1 MLSASERS
9 PLEVR
14 YSMIGKRIFAVVTLL
29 LLVLA
34 IVLVKNKNVKQKE
47 FTTLDTQIKEG
58 DLIFQTS
65 LSSQSKAIQ
74 LATNS
79 PYSHCG
85 IIYKNEGRF
94 FVFEANQPVELTPL
108 NDWVKRGKDG
118 KFVVK
123 RLKNANEIINAA
135 SIEGMK
141 KEGQSMLGRTY
152 DLTFEWSD
160 GQLYCSELIWKIY
173 KRALN
178 IELAKLEKLGTFDLT
193 HPIVK
198 EVVSKRYGKNPPL
211 EEPVIS
217 PKAIFDSQLLIT
229 VKSNL

>member
-9 PLEVR
+9 PLEVH

-34 IVLVKNKNVKQKE
+34 IVLVKNKKVKQKE
-47 FTTLDTQIKEG
+47 FTALDTQIKEG

-85 IIYKNEGRF
+85 IIYKNEGHF

-108 NDWVKRGKDG
+108 NDWVKRGQDG

-123 RLKNANEIINAA
+123 RLKNVNEIINAA
-135 SIEGMK
+135 SIERMK

-193 HPIVK
+193 NPIVK
-198 EVVSKRYGKNPPL
+198 EVVSKRYGKIPL
-211 EEPVIS
+211 W
-217 PKAIFDSQLLIT
+217 K
-229 VKSNL
+229 NL

>member
-1 MLSASERS
+1 
-9 PLEVR
+9 
-14 YSMIGKRIFAVVTLL
+14 LL
-29 LLVLA
+29 LLILA
-34 IVLVKNKNVKQKE
+34 IVLVKKKGLKQSE
-47 FTTLDTQIKEG
+47 FASVNTEIKEG

-85 IIYKNEGRF
+85 IIYKDDNGQF
-94 FVFEANQPVELTPL
+94 FVFEASQPAKLTPL
-108 NDWVKRGKDG
+108 DNWIKKGKDK

-123 RLKNANEIINAA
+123 RLKNAAEIINEA
-135 SIEGMK
+135 SIERIK
-141 KEGQSMLGRTY
+141 KEEQLMLGRGY

-160 GQLYCSELIWKIY
+160 RQLYCSELIWKVY

-211 EEPVIS
+211 EAPVIS